1 MSDYPIVPFYGYRVI
16 YPDSMDRASYR
27 AEIYSLQVVF
37 PEHFRVM
44 NLLPVLAF
52 TDDCTPK
59 EYERLDRLSQ
69 LWIGFVPDDLEQ
81 VTRLSEELTDFLRNN
96 TMVNWIRFNK
106 VGFTAGSEWFDD
118 EEEESEESEDS
129 EEESQE
135 EEDSEEEEESEE
147 EDYDSD
153 DWEEYEEEDEES
165 EKIDTPD
172 EIESKPNTRD
182 SS

>member
-37 PEHFRVM
+37 PEYFRVM
-44 NLLPVLAF
+44 NLLPVVAF
-52 TDDCTPK
+52 TNDCTPK
-59 EYERLDRLSQ
+59 EYDRLDRLSQ

-96 TMVNWIRFNK
+96 SMVNWIRFDQS
-106 VGFTAGSEWFDD
+106 GFTAGSEWFDD
-118 EEEESEESEDS
+118 QEEDDEEEESEDEDS
-129 EEESQE
+129 EEGK
-135 EEDSEEEEESEE
+135 EESEE

-153 DWEEYEEEDEES
+153 DWDEYDEEEEES

-172 EIESKPNTRD
+172 EIESKPDTRD
-182 SS
+182 LH